1 MTLIQPAR
9 AEKIREETESLNTVK
24 PEIQPGNPPGETYAH
39 VPAEVRWRR
48 ESGGSA
54 AASVTR

>member
-9 AEKIREETESLNTVK
+9 AEKTREETESLNTVE
-24 PEIQPGNPPGETYAH
+24 PEIQPGIPPGEAYTH

-48 ESGGSA
+48 QSGGPA